1 MALAILQ
8 SHAKP
13 PPKPTVHAVS
23 DFKESLI
30 HWIVELNVPLNVV
43 NHDTSQR
50 LLRTPIDIINAALP
64 SHHETI
70 KHWVM
75 DDFHANRKAVADQ
88 LGGAKSEKMV
98 LRTKEAMPVQ
108 RQYETVLGT

>member
-1 MALAILQ
+1 ML
-8 SHAKP
+8 S
-13 PPKPTVHAVS
+13 
-23 DFKESLI
+23 
-30 HWIVELNVPLNVV
+30 

-75 DDFHANRKAVADQ
+75 DDFHANRKAVVDQ

-98 LRTKEAMPVQ
+98 LRTKETMPVQ
-108 RQYETVLGT
+108 RQYETILGTLPQIAVSTCPVRRVS